1 MSGIALLDM
10 WTISSAA
17 AVVTSVV
24 EASMETTEDN
34 KESEN
39 IFIKCCRYVIL
50 CPLGCCVLCANEC
63 SGGGLTNGDTIIK
76 KIFRCLFPCCSSKNH
91 PNDDQQ

>member
-1 MSGIALLDM
+1 MSDIALLDM

-24 EASMETTEDN
+24 EASMETTED
-34 KESEN
+34 

-63 SGGGLTNGDTIIK
+63 SGGGLTNGDTIYK
-76 KIFRCLFPCCSSKNH
+76 KIFRCLFPCCSSKN
-91 PNDDQQ
+91 NSEADRLFILF